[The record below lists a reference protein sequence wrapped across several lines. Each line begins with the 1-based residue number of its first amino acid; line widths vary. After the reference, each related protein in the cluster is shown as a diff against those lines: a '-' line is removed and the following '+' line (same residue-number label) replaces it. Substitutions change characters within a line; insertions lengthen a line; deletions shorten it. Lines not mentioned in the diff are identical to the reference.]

1 MSVTLLQ
8 KSKREY
14 NNLNEKKVSDN
25 KIFWKVVKPLFSNN
39 VISSDTTAIV
49 EGDKT
54 IRSDKEAAKVSNK
67 FFSNVVTN
75 INIPQFNQID
85 RASENISDP
94 FIKDIVKYRA
104 HLSIN
109 VVKEHCTS
117 KSNFNFSFAE
127 KVDIL
132 KEIKMLQSKKQHK
145 TPTFLLN

>member
-25 KIFWKVVKPLFSNN
+25 KFFWKIVKPLFSNN

-49 EGDKT
+49 DGDKT

-85 RASENISDP
+85 
-94 FIKDIVKYRA
+94 
-104 HLSIN
+104 
-109 VVKEHCTS
+109 
-117 KSNFNFSFAE
+117 
-127 KVDIL
+127 
-132 KEIKMLQSKKQHK
+132 
-145 TPTFLLN
+145 